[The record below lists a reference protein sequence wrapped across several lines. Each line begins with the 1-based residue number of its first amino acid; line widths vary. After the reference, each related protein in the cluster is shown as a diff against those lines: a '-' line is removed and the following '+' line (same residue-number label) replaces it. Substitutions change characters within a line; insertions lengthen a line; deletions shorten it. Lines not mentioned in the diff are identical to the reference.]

1 MSGVISYVMDR
12 ISGRGSIDIPR
23 KILDV
28 VFRDEWLDRGGP
40 VSVESKILL
49 WVIRDRVIRDTDVIH
64 GEELLV
70 NLGGLSPIKVDELAV
85 VYVIPPE
92 LTNNREIMS
101 VLNVSYV
108 PMGQSLMQR
117 GGTSLAFAPMLNND
131 MLTAAT
137 QVMNSV
143 GSIPNVNTA
152 RVDIVGRNTVR
163 ISDRQRLQNAYV
175 LRCYVGNDDALN
187 NLPPRSWDQFAELCT
202 LAVKAYC
209 YNKIIMEMGEHYL
222 ERGKELGVFKATVE
236 KWEDASEK
244 YWEYLRETWTAVAHA
259 SSEDAYTRYLNYQ
272 IAIGL

>member
-1 MSGVISYVMDR
+1 MAGAITYVMDR
-12 ISGRGSIDIPR
+12 IAGRGAIDIPR
-23 KILDV
+23 KVLEV

-40 VSVESKILL
+40 VTIEQKILL
-49 WVIRDRVIRDTDVIH
+49 WVIRDRVIRDTDLIH

-101 VLNVSYV
+101 VINVSYV

-131 MLTAAT
+131 MMTAAT

-143 GSIPNVNTA
+143 GSIPNVSTA

-163 ISDRQRLQNAYV
+163 ISDRQRLQNAYI
-175 LRCYVGNDDALN
+175 LRCYVGNDDVLN
-187 NLPPRSWDQFAELCT
+187 NLPPRSYDQFAELCT
-202 LAVKAYC
+202 LALKAYC
-209 YNKIIMEMGEHYL
+209 YNKIMVEMGEHYL
-222 ERGKELGVFKATVE
+222 ERGKELGVFKNIIE

-244 YWEYLRETWTAVAHA
+244 YWEYLRETWAGVAFA
-259 SSEDAYTRYLNYQ
+259 NNEDAYTRFIAYQ
-272 IAIGL
+272 IPIGL